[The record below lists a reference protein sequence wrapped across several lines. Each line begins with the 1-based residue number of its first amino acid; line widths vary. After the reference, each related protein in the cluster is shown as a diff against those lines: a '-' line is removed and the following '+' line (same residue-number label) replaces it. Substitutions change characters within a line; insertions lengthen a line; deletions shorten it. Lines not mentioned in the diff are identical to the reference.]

1 MSTVPMNCRRCG
13 MKFTFPVSQAVFPC
27 PACGALHERPQAQQE
42 IFEGLDRAN
51 DLRADKDF
59 SQALRGYE
67 EVLRRCRTS
76 HEALWGK
83 VLCRYGVEYVEDH
96 ITHQRRPTLNFLQR
110 TMILQEGDFL
120 RACQHAPEEIA
131 AQYRE
136 DALYIADVQKELLQS
151 ADAWADYDVFLCYKG
166 SAPGGKGMA
175 KEYEHA
181 FKLYMHLEK
190 LGFSVFFAHESLKK
204 VAGARY
210 EAGIFRALHSAKVM
224 LVVCSDPA
232 NLTTAWVHSEWSR
245 FLKRFYEGESCRLI
259 PLLYDSCDAYS
270 LPQELSC
277 LQGIDMSDPDAFE
290 TLRENLKEYAQPGA
304 GHAAEQHR
312 DAVEDDALAR
322 IQYLLE
328 AERWAEAE
336 KSAENLM
343 GERPRCSKAYLY
355 KLLAAKRLMEPGQLG
370 QMTTAFE
377 DDLHWKKAMHWS
389 KADERKTLEALLASS
404 LEAREQ
410 KQIAEEKRRAEEA
423 RIAEE
428 KRAAE
433 EKRKAEEACR
443 AEEERREEISKWH
456 KLQEA
461 YEAFAVAYTW
471 NEAADLAS
479 SMILQRPKD
488 YHGYLNKLLAKHR
501 LLQAGALAGLDHPFE
516 DELEWKRVMEL
527 APEAEKTELNAY
539 LKQSREFRKKQ
550 RAESIRRAEL
560 KRIEEQERA
569 EKARKEEAQ
578 RQEEYWQALI
588 RSAEANLKG
597 KLWGMAAHSAQMMTD
612 RRPLDYRGYLYTIL
626 AKHELSEPV
635 KLAACP
641 DAFEQCTEWSKL
653 LDCAPRD
660 EGNRLKEYLKLSL
673 ALRTAE
679 TERGK
684 QEDHVRPSPPAPRF
698 PDANGSIRSDWQPPP
713 RANHHE
719 SANGTGAPAQ
729 ASESPS
735 NSHEMSSA
743 GVKYQTG
750 EFPRFQAEMR
760 LKPDIREASEEEEPL
775 DIEEEERHRQQRR
788 KRRVKKKIAVFLVSA
803 FCMYALVLLQVFLR
817 TQSQLPLAMEA
828 SMLGVAAFAAAVGH
842 LLIWIDTGR
851 EALEY
856 DREKDRMTAIAASA
870 VVLILP
876 ILVMAGMIAA
886 AMVFAPNTVFGLCW
900 WPYAALLLTILL
912 AWGSWENSFE
922 YFGVLMIWLALH
934 IVCFILMSFFD
945 LNWLHHCAK
954 IIAYG
959 GPLAAAMLAAR
970 RA

>member
-136 DALYIADVQKELLQS
+136 DAMYIADVQKELLQS
-151 ADAWADYDVFLCYKG
+151 ADSWADYDVFLCYKG
-166 SAPGGKGMA
+166 SAPGGKGVA

-410 KQIAEEKRRAEEA
+410 KRIAEEKRRAEEA

-433 EKRKAEEACR
+433 EKRKAEEARR

-488 YHGYLNKLLAKHR
+488 YRGYLNKLLAKHR

-578 RQEEYWQALI
+578 RQEEYWQALK
-588 RSAEANLKG
+588 EHVLQG
-597 KLWGMAAHSAQMMTD
+597 
-612 RRPLDYRGYLYTIL
+612 PL
-626 AKHELSEPV
+626 V
-635 KLAACP
+635 
-641 DAFEQCTEWSKL
+641 
-653 LDCAPRD
+653 
-660 EGNRLKEYLKLSL
+660 
-673 ALRTAE
+673 
-679 TERGK
+679 
-684 QEDHVRPSPPAPRF
+684 PRF
-698 PDANGSIRSDWQPPP
+698 PDANGSIRSDWQPPT

-719 SANGTGAPAQ
+719 SANGSGVPAQ

-760 LKPDIREASEEEEPL
+760 LKPDIREASEDEEPL

-788 KRRVKKKIAVFLVSA
+788 KRRSIAVFLLSA
-803 FCMYALVLLQVFLR
+803 FCMFALILLQMFLK
-817 TQSQLPLAMEA
+817 TQTQWPLAMEA
-828 SMLGVAAFAAAVGH
+828 SMLGAVAFIVAVRFWVEFFRDWRISNRFQSVDM
-842 LLIWIDTGR
+842 LALIG
-851 EALEY
+851 
-856 DREKDRMTAIAASA
+856 AITFG
-870 VVLILP
+870 LILP
-876 ILVMAGMIAA
+876 ILVVVGLFGMVIE
-886 AMVFAPNTVFGLCW
+886 FLPNSILDVCW
-900 WPYAALLLTILL
+900 WPYAALLLTIYL
-912 AWGSWENSFE
+912 AWDSWKS
-922 YFGVLMIWLALH
+922 YLRYLSILMIWLALH